1 MTRGIEE
8 LTVALQRAYP
18 GITIEQLRV
27 AHPGA
32 DDDGIWFVR
41 HPMALVDVQVES
53 PNGEA
58 PFSVESDLAPP
69 TVAPTVA
76 AATRLVI
83 ARLGLLSTT
92 S

>member
-18 GITIEQLRV
+18 GITIEQLRTQ
-27 AHPGA
+27 PGSEE
-32 DDDGIWFVR
+32 DDVWSVR
-41 HPMALVDVQVES
+41 HPLALVDVQVES
-53 PNGEA
+53 PNGDA
-58 PFSVESDLAPP
+58 PFSIQSDLAPP

-83 ARLGLLSTT
+83 ARLGLMSTT

>member
-1 MTRGIEE
+1 MTTGIEE

-18 GITIEQLRV
+18 GIAIEKGGA

-32 DDDGIWFVR
+32 SDDVWFVR
-41 HPMALVDVQVES
+41 HPAALVEVQVES

-58 PFSVESDLAPP
+58 PFSVESELAPP

-83 ARLGLLSTT
+83 DRLGLRSTT

>member
-1 MTRGIEE
+1 MTRGIDE

-27 AHPGA
+27 AHAGA
-32 DDDGIWFVR
+32 DDDTVWFVR

-58 PFSVESDLAPP
+58 PFSIESDLAPP

>member
-18 GITIEQLRV
+18 GITIEQLR
-27 AHPGA
+27 AQPGT
-32 DDDGIWFVR
+32 DDDDVWFVR
-41 HPMALVDVQVES
+41 HPLALVDVQVQS

-58 PFSVESDLAPP
+58 PFSIESDLAPP

>member
-1 MTRGIEE
+1 MSGIEE
-8 LTVALQRAYP
+8 LTAALQRAYP
-18 GITIEQLRV
+18 GITIEQLRIT
-27 AHPGA
+27 HPGA
-32 DDDGIWFVR
+32 DHDGVWFVK
-41 HPMALVDVQVES
+41 HPAAVVDVQVES

-69 TVAPTVA
+69 TVATTVA

-83 ARLGLLSTT
+83 DRLGLRSTT

>member
-1 MTRGIEE
+1 MARGIDE

-18 GITIEQLRV
+18 GITIEQLR
-27 AHPGA
+27 AAGTDT
-32 DDDGIWFVR
+32 DDVWFVR
-41 HPMALVDVQVES
+41 HPLALVDVHVES

>member
-1 MTRGIEE
+1 MTTGIQE

-18 GITIEQLRV
+18 GITIQKRGV

-32 DDDGIWFVR
+32 DEDVWFVR
-41 HPMALVDVQVES
+41 HPSALVEVQVES
-53 PNGEA
+53 AQGEA
-58 PFSVESDLAPP
+58 PFSVESELAPP
-69 TVAPTVA
+69 TVAPTVG

-83 ARLGLLSTT
+83 DRLGVRSTT

>member
-18 GITIEQLRV
+18 GITIEQLR
-27 AHPGA
+27 AQPGSEE
-32 DDDGIWFVR
+32 DDVWSVR
-41 HPMALVDVQVES
+41 HPLALVDVQVES
-53 PNGEA
+53 SNGDA
-58 PFSVESDLAPP
+58 PFSIQSDLAPP

-83 ARLGLLSTT
+83 ARLGLMSTT

>member
-8 LTVALQRAYP
+8 LTFALQRAYP
-18 GITIEQLRV
+18 GITIEQPRV
-27 AHPGA
+27 AG
-32 DDDGIWFVR
+32 DDGVWFVR
-41 HPMALVDVQVES
+41 HPMALVEVQVES

-69 TVAPTVA
+69 TVASTVA
-76 AATRLVI
+76 AATQLVI

>member
-18 GITIEQLRV
+18 GITIEQLRA

-32 DDDGIWFVR
+32 DNGDVWFVR
-41 HPMALVDVQVES
+41 HPHALVDVQVES

>member
-18 GITIEQLRV
+18 GITIEQLR
-27 AHPGA
+27 AQPEA
-32 DDDGIWFVR
+32 ENDDVWFVR
-41 HPMALVDVQVES
+41 HPLALVAVQVQS
-53 PNGEA
+53 PNGDA
-58 PFSVESDLAPP
+58 PFSIESDLAPP

>member
-8 LTVALQRAYP
+8 LTAALQRAYP

-27 AHPGA
+27 AQPGA
-32 DDDGIWFVR
+32 DDEGVWFVK
-41 HPMALVDVQVES
+41 HPLALVDVQVQS

-58 PFSVESDLAPP
+58 PFSIESDLAPP
-69 TVAPTVA
+69 TVAPTVV